1 MIPPTKEQQRQV
13 IRAQLI
19 KEFNAPEKPKS
30 HDKSPASIY
39 PVGFSKK
46 SKFLNNPKN
55 REDYYEERISLRGE
69 K

>member
-1 MIPPTKEQQRQV
+1 MMISRKEQQRQA

-55 REDYYEERISLRGE
+55 REDPKKTLKKKEI
-69 K
+69 

>member
-1 MIPPTKEQQRQV
+1 MTDAHKEQQRQV

-55 REDYYEERISLRGE
+55 R
-69 K
+69 